1 MIQSVRM
8 VQVVVVAAAVQH
20 VVVACEHMKM
30 QVLSLSTSLI
40 LSLGERHVEW

>member
-20 VVVACEHMKM
+20 VVVACWYNEKM
-30 QVLSLSTSLI
+30 QKWM